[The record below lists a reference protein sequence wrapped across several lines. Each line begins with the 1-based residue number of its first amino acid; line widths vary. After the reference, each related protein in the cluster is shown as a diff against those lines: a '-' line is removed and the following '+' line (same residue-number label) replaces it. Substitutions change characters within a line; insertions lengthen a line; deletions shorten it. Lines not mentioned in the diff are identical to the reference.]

1 MRKSNSEILNKVK
14 NIVNEKKVNPSN
26 NNLSNNKIN
35 ENLSNNKTNETSKF
49 LAKWIEVNAE
59 KITKE
64 IIKEEVKK
72 IFK

>member
-1 MRKSNSEILNKVK
+1 MKKK
-14 NIVNEKKVNPSN
+14 NPNPSN
-26 NNLSNNKIN
+26 N
-35 ENLSNNKTNETSKF
+35 NLSNNKTNETSKF
-49 LAKWIEVNAE
+49 LVQWIEVNAE

>member
-14 NIVNEKKVNPSN
+14 NVVNEKKKTNPSN
-26 NNLSNNKIN
+26 KNLSNK
-35 ENLSNNKTNETSKF
+35 KNETSKF
-49 LAKWIEVNAE
+49 LAQWIEVNAE

>member
-14 NIVNEKKVNPSN
+14 NIVNEKKLKVPND
-26 NNLSNNKIN
+26 NLSI
-35 ENLSNNKTNETSKF
+35 SKTNETNKHIN
-49 LAKWIEVNAE
+49 KWIEENAE

>member
-14 NIVNEKKVNPSN
+14 NVVNEKKKTNPSN
-26 NNLSNNKIN
+26 K
-35 ENLSNNKTNETSKF
+35 NLSNNKTNETSKF
-49 LAKWIEVNAE
+49 LAQWIEVNAE

>member
-14 NIVNEKKVNPSN
+14 NVVNEKKKTNPSN
-26 NNLSNNKIN
+26 NNLSK
-35 ENLSNNKTNETSKF
+35 NKTNETSEF
-49 LAKWIEVNAE
+49 LAQWIEVNAE

-72 IFK
+72 NF